1 MQSNLNKLSIQG
13 KYYKQKSK
21 LISENLILTICERK
35 KPTPKKP
42 PKFLMGKYQGSKK
55 PFYVSSLYE
64 CGECGG
70 YLMDFKGF
78 EYVVTKGEEDN
89 TILIKF
95 ME

>member
-42 PKFLMGKYQGSKK
+42 PKYLLGKYQNTKDT
-55 PFYVSSLYE
+55 FYVSSLYP
-64 CGECGG
+64 CSSCGG
-70 YLMDFKGF
+70 YLIDFKGF
-78 EYVVTKGEEDN
+78 EYVVTKGDEDS
-89 TILIKF
+89 TILIKYT
-95 ME
+95 